1 MTAVQLPD
9 FADELVAAMAAR
21 DTNRAEIPVIQPAE
35 PFLDMAGEDL
45 RRRIYLTENENGDSL
60 CLRPE
65 FTIPVCLGHIAG
77 QVGTPRRY
85 SYLGQ
90 VFRQRREGGNEFY
103 QAGIEDLG
111 ETDTA
116 ASDARAIADA
126 ADLLGQLLP
135 GTGLTIT
142 IGDQALFE
150 AVVAGLGLPA
160 GWQKRLIHAFGDD
173 AALARMIESLASAQS
188 STVEE
193 SELGELI
200 AAGDVTALAGHIGTV
215 MEETGYSSHA
225 SRLPEEI
232 ATRLVEKTELE
243 KTRLSDTAFAAL
255 KTFLSLDAPLSEAV
269 DMLRGFAEDAGL
281 ASGPA
286 LELFAARVEGIKAS
300 GADLSSMRWRAAFG
314 RPLDYYTGLVFE
326 ISANGAVLAGGGRYD
341 RMMTLLGA
349 TEEIPA
355 VGFSLWID
363 RIEAARN
370 AKERGQ

>member
-1 MTAVQLPD
+1 VQLPD

-65 FTIPVCLGHIAG
+65 FTIPVCLGHIAA

-200 AAGDVTALAGHIGTV
+200 AAGDVTALAEHIGTV